1 VKYGTEPG
9 NYTNNVSDSAYVT
22 SHAIDLTGLAANTT
36 YYYVVN
42 STDKSGNSDESSEY
56 NFTTKEVPPTSEYNF
71 TTKEVPPTPEMHVAS
86 INMELVSRYHGWN
99 YYATATVT
107 IVDTDNYP

>member
-1 VKYGTEPG
+1 MKYGTEPG

-56 NFTTKEVPPTSEYNF
+56 NFTTKEVPPT
-71 TTKEVPPTPEMHVAS
+71 PEMHVAS